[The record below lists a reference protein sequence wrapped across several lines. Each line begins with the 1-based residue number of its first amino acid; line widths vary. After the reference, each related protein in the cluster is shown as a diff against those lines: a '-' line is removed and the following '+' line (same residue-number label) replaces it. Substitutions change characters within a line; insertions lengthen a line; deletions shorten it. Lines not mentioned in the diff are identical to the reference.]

1 MVSKETN
8 NLLTKFFYRDNY
20 LHFQIL
26 AQTATD
32 TQICGEFTNYDE
44 YQKSFEHL
52 QTRLNE
58 FRGKT
63 INAVKN
69 FSAERALANMAWFSE
84 LVKHNQIKRINENF
98 KI

>member
-26 AQTATD
+26 VQTVNG

-44 YQKSFEHL
+44 YLKSFEHL
-52 QTRLNE
+52 QARFNE
-58 FRGKT
+58 FKGKT
-63 INAVKN
+63 VGTTKKN
-69 FSAERALANMAWFSE
+69 FAERALANMA
-84 LVKHNQIKRINENF
+84 
-98 KI
+98 

>member
-69 FSAERALANMAWFSE
+69 FSAERALANMA
-84 LVKHNQIKRINENF
+84 
-98 KI
+98 

>member
-26 AQTATD
+26 VQTANG

-58 FRGKT
+58 FKGKT
-63 INAVKN
+63 FVATKN
-69 FSAERALANMAWFSE
+69 FSVERPLANMA
-84 LVKHNQIKRINENF
+84 
-98 KI
+98 

>member
-1 MVSKETN
+1 MVNKETN

-26 AQTATD
+26 VQTATD

-52 QTRLNE
+52 QAHLNE
-58 FRGKT
+58 FKGKAT
-63 INAVKN
+63 GKAKI
-69 FSAERALANMAWFSE
+69 FSAERALANMA
-84 LVKHNQIKRINENF
+84 
-98 KI
+98 